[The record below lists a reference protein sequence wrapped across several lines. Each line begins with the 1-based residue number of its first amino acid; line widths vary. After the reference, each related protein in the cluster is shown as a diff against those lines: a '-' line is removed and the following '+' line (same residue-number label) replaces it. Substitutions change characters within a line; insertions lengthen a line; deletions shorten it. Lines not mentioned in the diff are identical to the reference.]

1 MFSFNELLRY
11 LPLITNENAQ
21 KEYYLTD
28 LFYMLMRDNVKTKVI
43 EIPQEKQYQIQ
54 GVNTPEQLAELQT
67 IAESDT
73 MFFEKK

>member
-1 MFSFNELLRY
+1 
-11 LPLITNENAQ
+11 
-21 KEYYLTD
+21 
-28 LFYMLMRDNVKTKVI
+28 MRDNVKTKVI